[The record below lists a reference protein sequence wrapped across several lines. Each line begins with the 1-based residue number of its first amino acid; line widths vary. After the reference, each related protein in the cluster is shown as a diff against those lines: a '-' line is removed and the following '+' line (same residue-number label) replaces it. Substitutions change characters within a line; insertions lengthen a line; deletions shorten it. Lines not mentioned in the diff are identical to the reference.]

1 MLYGMF
7 ICTVSCVLFVLSIIR
22 MHSVKKWM
30 KSQIKILDGK
40 KRELNEMIDSATDMV
55 HELNHISDYV
65 VTTVNVKNTELN
77 NTLQFVDE
85 KIAECREMFE
95 QNDKNKVVTF
105 PSQGISQQVVHGRKQ
120 EIEELFENGYDVA
133 GIARELGIG
142 KGEIQ
147 LILGMTERYL
157 QVAN

>member
-1 MLYGMF
+1 MVYSGF
-7 ICTVSCVLFVLSIIR
+7 ICAVSCVLFVLSMIR
-22 MHSVKKWM
+22 MHSVKTWM
-30 KSQIKILDGK
+30 KSQIRILDGK
-40 KRELNEMIDSATDMV
+40 KTELNEVIDSATDMV

-77 NTLQFVDE
+77 NTIQFVEE
-85 KIAECREMFE
+85 KMAECRDMFE
-95 QNDKNKVVTF
+95 QNEKNKVVSF

-133 GIARELGIG
+133 AIAKELGIG

-157 QVAN
+157 RVAN

>member
-1 MLYGMF
+1 
-7 ICTVSCVLFVLSIIR
+7 
-22 MHSVKKWM
+22 
-30 KSQIKILDGK
+30 
-40 KRELNEMIDSATDMV
+40 MV

-65 VTTVNVKNTELN
+65 VTTVNVKNAELN

-85 KIAECREMFE
+85 KMAECREMFE

-105 PSQGISQQVVHGRKQ
+105 PSQGVSQRVVHGRKQ
-120 EIEELFENGYDVA
+120 EIEELFGNGYDVED
-133 GIARELGIG
+133 IAKELGIG

>member
-1 MLYGMF
+1 MVYSGF
-7 ICTVSCVLFVLSIIR
+7 ICAVSCVLFVLSMIR

-30 KSQIKILDGK
+30 KSQIRILDGK
-40 KRELNEMIDSATDMV
+40 KTELNEVIDSATDMV

-77 NTLQFVDE
+77 NTIQFVEE
-85 KIAECREMFE
+85 KMAECREMFE
-95 QNDKNKVVTF
+95 QNEKNKVVSF

-133 GIARELGIG
+133 AIAKELGIG

-157 QVAN
+157 RVAN